1 MEHIAHL
8 KLYIMTAL
16 GVIGGGCAYILGGW
30 DTPLK
35 TLLLFMA
42 IDYVTGLVIA
52 GVFKKSNKTEH
63 GALESKA
70 GWLGLF
76 RKGMTL
82 FIVLIAHHLDNMIG
96 SDFIRTGVIIAYIVN
111 EAISITENAGI
122 MGVPIPDVIK
132 KGIEALQQKE

>member
-1 MEHIAHL
+1 MEHITHL

-16 GVIGGGCAYILGGW
+16 GAIGGGCAYFLGGW
-30 DTPLK
+30 DTALQ
-35 TLLLFMA
+35 TLILFMA
-42 IDYVTGLVIA
+42 IDYVTGLIIA
-52 GVFKKSNKTEH
+52 GVFKKSNKTEN

-82 FIVLIAHHLDNMIG
+82 LIVLIAYQLDNMIG

-111 EAISITENAGI
+111 EAISITENAGV